1 MLIAGLV
8 CVCAAAV
15 LAALGL
21 RSLWRPVAAD
31 TTQLVMRSVAPPRL
45 AAAVMLGAGGA
56 MALGAPHD
64 AGLHVVGVC
73 VGVCIVGAVGT
84 VAAGAWQSARY
95 ALRRDAAA
103 ANCRGDCPTC
113 TFACR

>member
-1 MLIAGLV
+1 
-8 CVCAAAV
+8 

-21 RSLWRPVAAD
+21 WSLSRPVAAD
-31 TTQLVMRSVAPPRL
+31 TTRLVMRSVAPPRL
-45 AAAVMLGAGGA
+45 AAAVMLAAAGTV
-56 MALGAPHD
+56 ALAAPHD
-64 AGLHVVGVC
+64 SGLEVVGVC

-95 ALRRDAAA
+95 ALRREAAEA
-103 ANCRGDCPTC
+103 DCRGGCRTC

>member
-1 MLIAGLV
+1 MLIAGV
-8 CVCAAAV
+8 ICVSAAAV

-21 RSLWRPVAAD
+21 RSLSRPVAAD
-31 TTQLVMRSVAPPRL
+31 TTQLVIRSVAPPRL
-45 AAAVMLGAGGA
+45 AAAVMLAAGGTV
-56 MALGAPHD
+56 ALAAPRD
-64 AGLHVVGVC
+64 AGLPVVGVC

-95 ALRRDAAA
+95 ALRREATAASCGG
-103 ANCRGDCPTC
+103 NCPTC